1 MILKKGE
8 DQMTYMTTQELM
20 DLYGVAW
27 FKMDE
32 NIGNS
37 MVDSKGSAVARFT
50 GTCSVYEGISG
61 NSKYFSGQ
69 VNWVRF
75 STKVLPL
82 GKKSIRFKIKNDS
95 RLHVYILGNSQS
107 DYLQHGENVRIDGVG
122 RLVWE
127 SFRNT
132 NNLFRFQITSSIIVN
147 DNLWHDI
154 LLTWDGT
161 TDVNGVKMYLDD
173 MYVPHKTGTASSTE
187 TSTQSNNFAIAVNPY
202 TNASLYSGYI
212 DEIEIYNEAIILAPP
227 PVNKILLSPLDGT
240 KVFSLKPEK
249 HGIETAVP
257 KMISNT
263 SPSGRAFASSVYSS
277 SREPYLAFNQNDDTQ
292 GYVTQN
298 GVIEGYLGYEFV
310 NSIIIGKY
318 SIRSGTSVEANT
330 INAMP
335 KNWTF
340 EGSNDGSNWN
350 ILDTQTNQ
358 IWTTAL
364 TDKTYFISSPQ
375 LFKMYRLNWTS
386 HNGGRNYT
394 NINELKLY
402 PLFSPAIMYEL
413 NSVSESNFVNYGI
426 ENEEVIDFTQTI
438 QQIVMNTSSS
448 STLGLGKVYEHEMDL
463 SRRRVK
469 NIKL

>member
-1 MILKKGE
+1 
-8 DQMTYMTTQELM
+8 MTYMTTQELM
-20 DLYGVAW
+20 DLYGVSW

-32 NIGNS
+32 NTGNS
-37 MVDSKGSAVARFT
+37 MIDSKGSAVARFT

-61 NSKYFSGQ
+61 NCKYFSGQ
-69 VNWVRF
+69 NNYVRF

-107 DYLQHGENVRIDGVG
+107 DYYQHGENVRIDGVG

-132 NNLFRFQITSSIIVN
+132 NLLRFKITSSIIVN

-161 TDVNGVKMYLDD
+161 TNVNGVKMYLDD
-173 MYVPHKTGTASSTE
+173 MYVPHKTGTASSIE

-202 TNASLYSGYI
+202 TNANLYSGYI
-212 DEIEIYNEAIILAPP
+212 DEIEIYNEAIILSPP
-227 PVNKILLSPLDGT
+227 PVNKILLSSLDGT

-249 HGIETAVP
+249 HGTETAVP
-257 KMISNT
+257 KMISNI

-277 SREPYLAFNQNDDTQ
+277 SYGPYLAFNRIDDQQ

-298 GVIEGYLGYEFV
+298 GVIEGHLGYEFD
-310 NSIIIGKY
+310 NSIIVGKY
-318 SIRSGTSVEANT
+318 SIRSGTSPETST

-340 EGSNDGSNWN
+340 EGSNDGVKWEV
-350 ILDTQTNQ
+350 LDTQTDQ
-358 IWTTAL
+358 VWTAAL
-364 TDKTYFISSPQ
+364 SDKTYSISIPQ
-375 LFKMYRLNWTS
+375 SFKMYRLNWITN
-386 HNGGRNYT
+386 NGFRNYT
-394 NINELKLY
+394 NINELKMY
-402 PLFSPAIMYEL
+402 QFSPGIMYEL

-426 ENEEVIDFTQTI
+426 ENEEVIDFTQAI
-438 QQIVMNTSSS
+438 QEIVLVAQSSS
-448 STLGLGKVYEHEMDL
+448 MLGSGRLYEHQLDL

-469 NIKL
+469 NIKI